1 MAIMPPERQG
11 LCMTNQNGG
20 QSGEAEFKPGG
31 ATANLS
37 RRSRAAPVIEGEA
50 VAITADGAQ
59 STSEAAKQWEEPTGV
74 VAEEAAASEIP
85 PIAAEASVEP
95 IEPRPSEEAPTN
107 AAPPSA
113 EPRKVSVFAPLAT
126 LVGVLVLG
134 GGGYYAWQQMHQ
146 PMVGSSAAPEIAA
159 IPEQK
164 TVPAAPSPAPSAPE
178 TAPAAINKE
187 STR

>member
-37 RRSRAAPVIEGEA
+37 GRSRAAPVIEGEA

-74 VAEEAAASEIP
+74 VAEE
-85 PIAAEASVEP
+85 AEASVEP